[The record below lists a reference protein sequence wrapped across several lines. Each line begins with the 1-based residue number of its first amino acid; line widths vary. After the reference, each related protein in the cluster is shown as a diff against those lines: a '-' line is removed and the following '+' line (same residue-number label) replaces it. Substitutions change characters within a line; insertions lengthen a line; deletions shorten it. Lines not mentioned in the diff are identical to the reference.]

1 MKTLQIG
8 LFGLGT
14 VGSSTVE
21 ILTSNREL
29 LESQL
34 GCTTQISK
42 ICVRDTGKT
51 RSVDTSNSILTSR
64 PEDILLDPKI
74 DIVVEVMGGI
84 EKSKEIIEAAFKN
97 GKHVVSAN
105 KDLIALYGKEL

>member
-51 RSVDTSNSILTSR
+51 RSR
-64 PEDILLDPKI
+64 
-74 DIVVEVMGGI
+74 
-84 EKSKEIIEAAFKN
+84 
-97 GKHVVSAN
+97 
-105 KDLIALYGKEL
+105 